1 MLFVLVFTG
10 VKYELIYDMKDY
22 KTFHFFVKMFL
33 LVLSLHC
40 PFYVILL
47 DREVVKNGIF
57 TARLTA
63 RVDCHFFY
71 LIVDCAMRFC
81 KKGNSVQ

>member
-10 VKYELIYDMKDY
+10 VKYELIYNMKDD

-40 PFYVILL
+40 PFYVIL
-47 DREVVKNGIF
+47 DREVVKKRYFYGQADCKGF
-57 TARLTA
+57 TA
-63 RVDCHFFY
+63 FFTSL
-71 LIVDCAMRFC
+71 LIVPCAFV